1 MFPESSPCSPE
12 CGESSPH
19 WEGLLCSVDAPALAT
34 STPAQARPTQPSAE
48 ELARFLCF
56 PSLPASSPPAAEA
69 APLPSPVVSVL
80 HNPPNWVLVPPV
92 KAATESLSCRYHR
105 TFINATSKEHRV
117 HLNFLCIVGSIYT
130 NIKLSL
136 NTSCVA
142 LKNHETKKTCKF
154 ALHISKIPLIYLI
167 YHLQML
173 LFICL

>member
-1 MFPESSPCSPE
+1 M
-12 CGESSPH
+12 
-19 WEGLLCSVDAPALAT
+19 
-34 STPAQARPTQPSAE
+34 
-48 ELARFLCF
+48 
-56 PSLPASSPPAAEA
+56 
-69 APLPSPVVSVL
+69 SVL

-92 KAATESLSCRYHR
+92 KATTESLSCRYHR

-173 LFICL
+173 LFIYLWIASWPLAMVLIGFIHAISYHVPHHNSNSHLLSLFLENFYYTTHSEVIWLSRDQPSFI